1 MLANNHDCLNA
12 LGRIKS
18 EIAEA
23 QNRAVQSANAEVIR
37 LYWRVGRLIDERS
50 LWGSKYLESL
60 SQDIRVPGLHGFFRE

>member
-1 MLANNHDCLNA
+1 MLANNDDYLNA

-50 LWGSKYLESL
+50 LWGKQVS
-60 SQDIRVPGLHGFFRE
+60 

>member
-37 LYWRVGRLIDERS
+37 LRGALDRRTVSVGKQVS
-50 LWGSKYLESL
+50 
-60 SQDIRVPGLHGFFRE
+60 